1 MGRGAVDAVV
11 KLPKSARSLRKREAF
26 MRVIFSALALLAFF
40 TAPTLAQDSVEA
52 QMSRAERELRDSMAP
67 AGAEVQRTAPDEIRV
82 RMPSDIT
89 FDFNRANVRYE
100 FMPRV
105 HDLSRTLNN
114 YPMIAI
120 EIVGHA
126 DAIGSDDYNMEL
138 SQRRARA
145 VGAILLNDGVSY
157 GRIDVSGRGE
167 WEPIASNANEWG
179 RAQNRRVEIRL
190 SAKPK

>member
-1 MGRGAVDAVV
+1 
-11 KLPKSARSLRKREAF
+11 
-26 MRVIFSALALLAFF
+26 MRTILSALALLAFS
-40 TAPTLAQDSVEA
+40 TAPTLAQDSVES
-52 QMSRAERELRDSMAP
+52 QMNRAESELRDSMAP
-67 AGAEVQRTAPDEIRV
+67 AGAEVRRTAPDEIRV

-105 HDLSRTLNN
+105 HDLARTLNN
-114 YPMIAI
+114 YPMIAV

-126 DAIGSDDYNMEL
+126 DAIGSDNYNMEL
-138 SQRRARA
+138 SERRAQS
-145 VGAILLNDGVSY
+145 VGAILLQDGIAY
-157 GRIDVSGRGE
+157 RRIDVSGRGE
-167 WEPIASNANEWG
+167 WEPIANNSSEWG

>member
-1 MGRGAVDAVV
+1 
-11 KLPKSARSLRKREAF
+11 
-26 MRVIFSALALLAFF
+26 MRVALTAIALLAMSA
-40 TAPTLAQDSVEA
+40 APSLAQDSVEA

-82 RMPSDIT
+82 RMPADIT

-100 FMPRV
+100 FQPRV
-105 HDLSRTLNN
+105 HDLARTLRN
-114 YPMIAI
+114 YPMIAV

-138 SQRRARA
+138 SQRRAQS
-145 VGAILLNDGVSY
+145 VGAILLNDGIAY
-157 GRIDVSGRGE
+157 GRIDASGRGE

-190 SAKPK
+190 SGKPK

>member
-1 MGRGAVDAVV
+1 
-11 KLPKSARSLRKREAF
+11 
-26 MRVIFSALALLAFF
+26 MRIAFSALALLALA
-40 TAPTLAQDSVEA
+40 TAPVLAQESPEA
-52 QMSRAERELRDSMAP
+52 QMNRAERELRDSMAP

-105 HDLSRTLNN
+105 HDLARTLRNA
-114 YPMIAI
+114 PMLAI

-126 DAIGSDDYNMEL
+126 DAIGSDAYNMQL
-138 SQRRARA
+138 SQQRAQS
-145 VGAILLNDGVSY
+145 VGAILLDDGVSY
-157 GRIDVSGRGE
+157 SRIDVSGRGE

-179 RAQNRRVEIRL
+179 RARNRRVEIRL